1 MTILGKLLI
10 VFNLLAAGAFAY
22 FTLENWKVRKD
33 LTRMAAI
40 RDIQLNGLPVEF
52 PPVAPDDLDSES
64 TPFGREINGYPYEQL
79 PKKTFDGAL
88 PNGDEVLGWSGGE
101 ERVYHQTAEVK
112 RVQAKVFAHI
122 QGQAGQDQN
131 LRFQWLRAY
140 NLAVA
145 RTGAERDGVAAVF
158 DLRDPTRSW
167 AARRDLPLA
176 LRTESQVA
184 ALRALVEVAELGVD
198 PQQIPEAVRAARI
211 ASAREA
217 IKRFA
222 LGEAEHGAAE
232 GEPRRQLKNAVVAAF
247 LEGAGEAQKNA
258 IAQAAT
264 DKAYQVHVAAVA
276 IEPLGDRP
284 SLDRAAAALI
294 AYAKSKVIATT
305 KAEEAAIDAI
315 ATLIR
320 PPVQGWDMAAFNS
333 TIDAAGT
340 QLLTAKF
347 EAAALPAGSRT
358 DVNGNPAGEKAR
370 RIAHLL
376 YHIDGWRYATPQL
389 AAARK
394 AGHERVAAIVGLPAY
409 IRAAEAEATEYA
421 EAAQRLVAAITEE
434 QSAFEAEYQAQLQ
447 RILFLYNQW
456 LALDAQLKT
465 QTAITAENERLMNER
480 KTERDNLLEELRK
493 ARADAKTA
501 LTKLKGTQES
511 LFAIQKDLRDAQEAL
526 LVLEK
531 ELRRLEL
538 RDDIAGK
545 R

>member
-10 VFNLLAAGAFAY
+10 VFNLLAAGAFVY

-33 LTRMAAI
+33 LTRMAAV
-40 RDIQLNGLPVEF
+40 RDIQLSGLPVEF
-52 PPVAPDDLDSES
+52 PPVAPDDLDKES
-64 TPFGREINGYPYEQL
+64 TPFQREINSYPYEQL
-79 PKKTFDGAL
+79 PKTTVFAAI
-88 PNGDEVLGWSGGE
+88 PNGGELLGGGP
-101 ERVYHQTAEVK
+101 VYNQTEEVK
-112 RVQAKVFAHI
+112 RVQEKVFSHI
-122 QGQAGQDQN
+122 ASQAGQDQN

-140 NLAVA
+140 ALAVA
-145 RTGAERDGVAAVF
+145 RTGAERDGAAAVF
-158 DLRDPTRSW
+158 DLRDQTRAW

-176 LRTESQVA
+176 ARTESQVA
-184 ALRALVEVAELGVD
+184 ALRALVEVADLGVD

-217 IKRFA
+217 VKRFA

-232 GEPRRQLKNAVVAAF
+232 GEPRRQLKNAVLAAF
-247 LEGAGEAQKNA
+247 EPNAGEAQKNA

-264 DKAYQVHVAAVA
+264 DKAYQEHVAAVA
-276 IEPLGDRP
+276 VEPLADRP
-284 SLDRAAAALI
+284 SLDRAAQALVG
-294 AYAKSKVIATT
+294 YAKSKVIAGTT
-305 KAEEAAIDAI
+305 AEGKALDAL

-320 PPVQGWDMAAFNS
+320 PPVQGFNLAAE
-333 TIDAAGT
+333 IDTAGT
-340 QLLTAKF
+340 NLLTAKF
-347 EAAALPAGSRT
+347 EAAALAAGSRT

-376 YHIDGWRYATPQL
+376 YHIDGWRYASPQL
-389 AAARK
+389 AADRK
-394 AGHERVAAIVGLPAY
+394 AWHERVAAVVGMPAY

-421 EAAQRLVAAITEE
+421 EASQRLVAAITEE

-480 KTERDNLLEELRK
+480 KTERDNLLTELAK
-493 ARADAKTA
+493 ARADAKVA
-501 LTKLKGTQES
+501 LEKLKKTQGD

-526 LVLEK
+526 LMLEK

-538 RDDIAGK
+538 RDEGNPQ
-545 R
+545 